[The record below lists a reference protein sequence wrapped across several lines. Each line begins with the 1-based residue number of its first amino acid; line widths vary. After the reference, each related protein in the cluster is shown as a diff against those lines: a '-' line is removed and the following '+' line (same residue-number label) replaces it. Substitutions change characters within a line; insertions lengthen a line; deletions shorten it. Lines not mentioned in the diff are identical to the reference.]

1 MGNEKLGYSRLFPT
15 FALTA
20 VRRVSASGT
29 IRCVKMVGIILP
41 V

>member
-1 MGNEKLGYSRLFPT
+1 MGSEKLGDSGPFPA

-29 IRCVKMVGIILP
+29 IRCMKMVEILLL